1 METFKGF
8 TLTKKKIVF
17 CLLLPLLIISLVLS
31 SCQPA
36 TETTATTYNSNA
48 VLNLYGI
55 DPLTLDPA
63 VAGEATSQ
71 EYILQIFS
79 GLITLDDNLQ
89 PAADIAKSWKVSGN
103 STVYTFTLRQ
113 GVKFQDGRGVK
124 ADDFKYSWERAC
136 NPTTGSQTAATYLGD
151 IVGVKEMLAGEASSI
166 SGVKVINDYTLQVT
180 IDAPK
185 SYFLYKLT
193 YTTAFV
199 VDRNNV
205 SQGANWWKQPNGT
218 GPFKLKQWSANSSL
232 VLERNPLFYG
242 EMAKVASVNY
252 ELWAGVPMRMYEMG
266 QIDVTDVSLP
276 YIDQVTDKSGSYYT
290 QLMTVPELSFYYI
303 EFNCTKPPFD
313 DANVRRAFSMAIDK
327 EKLVS
332 LVYKDMMQKADG
344 ILPPD
349 IPGYNS
355 QLKGLEFNPQQ
366 ALELIKASQY
376 GDVSKLPS
384 ITITTAGYGGAI
396 SSYLEAIVNEWRQNL
411 GVEVTVRQIDPE
423 RFLYHMED
431 ELDEMYDTGWIA
443 DYPHPQ
449 DFLETLFA
457 SNAQNNYGGY
467 SNLEVDAL
475 LEKAGVEPDSAKSL
489 TMYQQAEQI
498 LVDDA
503 ACLPLWFG
511 KNYVLVKPNVKG
523 YNPTAMGYPKLN
535 EVSINK

>member
-1 METFKGF
+1 
-8 TLTKKKIVF
+8 
-17 CLLLPLLIISLVLS
+17 
-31 SCQPA
+31 
-36 TETTATTYNSNA
+36 
-48 VLNLYGI
+48 
-55 DPLTLDPA
+55 
-63 VAGEATSQ
+63 
-71 EYILQIFS
+71 
-79 GLITLDDNLQ
+79 
-89 PAADIAKSWKVSGN
+89 
-103 STVYTFTLRQ
+103 
-113 GVKFQDGRGVK
+113 
-124 ADDFKYSWERAC
+124 
-136 NPTTGSQTAATYLGD
+136 
-151 IVGVKEMLAGEASSI
+151 
-166 SGVKVINDYTLQVT
+166 
-180 IDAPK
+180 
-185 SYFLYKLT
+185 
-193 YTTAFV
+193 
-199 VDRNNV
+199 
-205 SQGANWWKQPNGT
+205 
-218 GPFKLKQWSANSSL
+218 
-232 VLERNPLFYG
+232 
-242 EMAKVASVNY
+242 MAKLASVNY

-276 YIDQVTDKSGSYYT
+276 YIDQVTDKSGPYYT

-313 DANVRRAFSMAIDK
+313 DVNVRRAFSMAIDK

-332 LVYKDMMQKADG
+332 LVYKDTMQKADG

-366 ALELIKASQY
+366 ALELIRASQY
-376 GDVSKLPS
+376 GDVSKLPTV
-384 ITITTAGYGGAI
+384 TITTAGYGGAI

-475 LEKAGVEPDSAKSL
+475 LEKADVEPDSAKSL
-489 TMYQQAEQI
+489 TVYQQAEQI

-535 EVSINK
+535 EVSISK